1 MRSGAKMLSLLSC
14 LVVSLCVWGKEPA
27 KSNEADLLARLSY
40 NSSAVVQRDGV
51 SQVCVAISRG
61 GEYRMIRLTNNR
73 PVERVHGTL
82 SKEQFDKVSK
92 LLESPKFRALSPNR
106 SGLIRQDAESFAAEL
121 PVASMPQPDEPTSK
135 ERQLHIIV
143 PEEMPQARRIQWLN
157 PDGEDPFPDSVE
169 KIVTWMQTFQPKNGK
184 EFEYAEFPDV
194 CPSEGL
200 RPVQPTM
207 AENGRP

>member
-92 LLESPKFRALSPNR
+92 LLESPKFRALSP
-106 SGLIRQDAESFAAEL
+106 SHGGLIRQEAESFAAEL
-121 PVASMPQPDEPTSK
+121 PVASMPQPDESTSNDH
-135 ERQLHIIV
+135 QLHIIV

-157 PDGEDPFPDSVE
+157 PDGENPFPDSVE
-169 KIVTWMQTFQPKNGK
+169 KIVTWMQSFQPKNGK

-194 CPSEGL
+194 CPSGGL

>member
-1 MRSGAKMLSLLSC
+1 MRPCARVLLMLSC
-14 LVVSLCVWGKEPA
+14 LVVSLCVWGQEPA
-27 KSNEADLLARLSY
+27 KSKEADLLARLSY
-40 NSSAVVQRDGV
+40 KSSAVVQRDGI
-51 SQVCVAISRG
+51 SQVCVAISRD

-82 SKEQFDKVSK
+82 SKEQFDKVNK
-92 LLESPKFRALSPNR
+92 LLESPKFRTLSGNHG
-106 SGLIRQDAESFAAEL
+106 GLIRQDAESFAAEL
-121 PVASMPQPDEPTSK
+121 PVASKPQPDEPAGK
-135 ERQLHIIV
+135 DHKFQIIS
-143 PEEMPQARRIQWLN
+143 PEEVPQARRIQWLN

-169 KIVTWMQTFQPKNGK
+169 KIVTWMQSFQPKNGK

-194 CPSEGL
+194 CPSGGL